1 MSAPP
6 ARNLARRPL
15 AQAASG
21 VDCQATNFQPS
32 GVFAQALRNKSF
44 RLRGCP
50 PISASIQARPVMSA
64 TPPITRPFGSV
75 QWTLLYLVLP
85 DCIDASQ
92 LAFVS
97 VTPEEC
103 VYKRSPC
110 S

>member
-6 ARNLARRPL
+6 ARNLAPRPL
-15 AQAASG
+15 AQATSG

-50 PISASIQARPVMSA
+50 PISASIAARPVMSA
-64 TPPITRPFGSV
+64 TSPMTRTLRPV
-75 QWTLLYLVLP
+75 QLALLYLVLP
-85 DCIDASQ
+85 DSIDCSQ

-103 VYKRSPC
+103 
-110 S
+110 